1 MSVQFAFAHR
11 GGRAHGGDN
20 TIDTFREALVRG
32 ATGLETDAWLTADQ
46 MVVLDHDGVV
56 RAAQRRQTPLGKV
69 QRSELP
75 QHIPTLS
82 ELYEQ
87 CGTDF
92 DLAID
97 VRLPEVATAVVDVA
111 VAHGADDRL
120 WLVGSTPALLQ
131 HWRDH
136 GSRARLAMSVTARE
150 RGRATVQRAYD
161 AGAEALNMRW
171 PWWTKRHVAHV
182 HAAGLLAFGYDA
194 QREWT
199 LRRCAAIGLDGVF
212 SDHVTRMLEAIGT
225 DPTDEDQLPQSS

>member
-1 MSVQFAFAHR
+1 MSVRFAFAHR

-20 TIDTFREALVRG
+20 TIETFREALVRG
-32 ATGLETDAWLTADQ
+32 ATGLETDAWLTADG
-46 MVVLDHDGVV
+46 MVVLDHDGVL
-56 RAAQRRQTPLGKV
+56 RAAARRQTPLGQV
-69 QRSELP
+69 RRDQLP
-75 QHIPTLS
+75 SHIPTLG

-87 CGTDF
+87 CGVGF

-111 VAHGADDRL
+111 VAHQADDRL
-120 WLVGSTPALLQ
+120 WLVGSTPALLE

-150 RGRATVQRAYD
+150 RGRATVRRAHA

-171 PWWTKRHVAHV
+171 PWWTARHVTYV

-194 QREWT
+194 QWECT
-199 LRRCAAIGLDGVF
+199 LRRCTRIGLDGVF
-212 SDHVTRMLEAIGT
+212 SDHVTRMRKVLETG
-225 DPTDEDQLPQSS
+225 Q